1 MAALALA
8 MLGGCSGNA
17 DLAANNTMAGPG
29 DYAEANAAATD
40 MTTDDALI
48 VGGSGP
54 DGNEAGNGSAD
65 ALIVGG
71 SGPDGNE
78 AGNVTIGPA
87 IRPMAR
93 SAPGPGE
100 NETGT
105 RPISPRIRP
114 LARAAPGSGGDETGN
129 VSAAEPV
136 AAGAG
141 GTVYC
146 DLIQDNIPAAECE
159 HYRQVWARL
168 ETGEGALDAP
178 PAMTRG
184 VAQIVSFALTRA
196 SAPVRAGEML
206 DSAPEKT
213 AAVRVGR
220 RMAARLEGESFTI
233 DPAGLV
239 ERDLFAGGAGRWDW
253 TVTPTRGGPQRL
265 RLGVYVIV
273 RSPDGASRENLIRTL
288 SHDINVAV
296 AKGDQR
302 KDAIRE
308 SKSWLDLANEWLLA
322 LAALVGGGLLAVWL
336 AIRKFR
342 APKGG
347 KEE

>member
-1 MAALALA
+1 MRAFAMAALALA
-8 MLGGCSGNA
+8 MLGGCSGAPN
-17 DLAANNTMAGPG
+17 DAANNSMAGPE
-29 DYAEANAAATD
+29 DYAEANAAASD

-48 VGGSGP
+48 VGGSRP
-54 DGNEAGNGSAD
+54 DGSEAGNGSAD
-65 ALIVGG
+65 ALIVGS

-78 AGNVTIGPA
+78 AGNLTIRPA

-93 SAPGPGE
+93 AAPGP
-100 NETGT
+100 
-105 RPISPRIRP
+105 
-114 LARAAPGSGGDETGN
+114 GGDETGN
-129 VSAAEPV
+129 VSAAEPG

-220 RMAARLEGESFTI
+220 RMAARLEGEGFTI

-288 SHDINVAV
+288 SHDIDVAV

-308 SKSWLDLANEWLLA
+308 SKSWLELANEWLLA
-322 LAALVGGGLLAVWL
+322 LAALVGGGLLALWL

-342 APKGG
+342 GPKGG

>member
-1 MAALALA
+1 MRAWAMAALALA
-8 MLGGCSGNA
+8 MLGGCSGAPNE
-17 DLAANNTMAGPG
+17 AANNTMADPR

-48 VGGSGP
+48 VGGSRP
-54 DGNEAGNGSAD
+54 DGNEAGNAAD
-65 ALIVGG
+65 A
-71 SGPDGNE
+71 PDGS
-78 AGNVTIGPA
+78 
-87 IRPMAR
+87 R
-93 SAPGPGE
+93 
-100 NETGT
+100 
-105 RPISPRIRP
+105 
-114 LARAAPGSGGDETGN
+114 
-129 VSAAEPV
+129 
-136 AAGAG
+136 AG

-146 DLIQDNIPAAECE
+146 ELIQDSVPAAECE
-159 HYRQVWARL
+159 HYRQVWTRL
-168 ETGEGALDAP
+168 ETGEAALDAP

-184 VAQIVSFALTRA
+184 VAATVSFALARA
-196 SAPVRAGEML
+196 SSGAAAGDML

-220 RMAARLEGESFTI
+220 RMAARLEGEGFTI

-288 SHDINVAV
+288 SHDIDVAV
-296 AKGDQR
+296 AKGDRR

-308 SKSWLDLANEWLLA
+308 SKTWLELANEWLLA

-347 KEE
+347 KEK